1 VARTAILRKD
11 LELVALQEIRS
22 FPGGEHV
29 VSVEIECGAEEDSDM
44 GWRLH
49 VIARDEAELGRIN
62 YAAKTTTE
70 RLKRR
75 YCLKR

>member
-1 VARTAILRKD
+1 MARTAILRKD

-22 FPGGEHV
+22 FPGGEYV

-49 VIARDEAELGRIN
+49 VIAKDEAELGRIN
-62 YAAKTTTE
+62 YAAKTATE

-75 YCLKR
+75 YCLKW